1 MASVA
6 RQKSN
11 HAVCF
16 HSGDMEDQCRT
27 SLFFH
32 TGVAASCTLS
42 YQLILNAHLSPLWL
56 SCLLIC
62 SASELSITCPIPGS
76 LSHPPSGSILVL
88 MPSIDPSRLP
98 FLLFSLSVA
107 SPLFNLIRLL
117 FLSLYPPTL
126 SNLSLSACL
135 HMHYQW
141 HFLCFFPLSVF
152 VKVSPSFLP
161 SPFHLIHSPTLSPS
175 SLSPSPSLGW
185 LAEVS
190 GSPTGHLSLSSQFHS
205 LATIFFFVC
214 FMNDGH
220 QTDAGEASSQSA
232 EVSLQGTRLLCCV
245 WNVSLWKFVLIVRL
259 LTPGVLS
266 SLNCFPS
273 DGCGGTS

>member
-1 MASVA
+1 
-6 RQKSN
+6 
-11 HAVCF
+11 
-16 HSGDMEDQCRT
+16 
-27 SLFFH
+27 
-32 TGVAASCTLS
+32 
-42 YQLILNAHLSPLWL
+42 
-56 SCLLIC
+56 
-62 SASELSITCPIPGS
+62 
-76 LSHPPSGSILVL
+76 

-135 HMHYQW
+135 PPSFCLHMHYQW
-141 HFLCFFPLSVF
+141 HFLSFFPLSLF

-161 SPFHLIHSPTLSPS
+161 SPFNLSHPPTLSPS
-175 SLSPSPSLGW
+175 SLSPSLPLTGVTGRSLW
-185 LAEVS
+185 LSHRPPVS
-190 GSPTGHLSLSSQFHS
+190 VLTVPFTCHDFLFC
-205 LATIFFFVC
+205 FVC

-259 LTPGVLS
+259 LTPGVLG